1 MRKRTS
7 MFIVCMLLFIFIISA
22 PLLAPIV
29 HDDHSPKSA
38 VRNYIQQ
45 AGHPYQSFFA
55 VIRNTNTIDPQH
67 GNLYDVLWND
77 WDNETGSTGQL
88 CYAKE
93 SGKDIYTISCGTGP

>member
-7 MFIVCMLLFIFIISA
+7 IFIIGMLLFIFFITA

-55 VIRNTNTIDPQH
+55 VIKNTDFKDPEY
-67 GNLYDVLWND
+67 GVLYDVLWID
-77 WDNETGSTGQL
+77 WDNETGSTAQL

-93 SGKDIYTISCGTGP
+93 SGKDLFTISCGTGP

>member
-7 MFIVCMLLFIFIISA
+7 MFIVCMLLLIFIITA

-45 AGHPYQSFFA
+45 DGHPYQNFFA
-55 VIRNTNTIDPQH
+55 IIRNTNTIDPQF
-67 GNLYDVLWND
+67 GELYDFYGMIGIMKQAAL
-77 WDNETGSTGQL
+77 DN
-88 CYAKE
+88 YAM
-93 SGKDIYTISCGTGP
+93 